1 MHATGTRSNLGL
13 ILPRLPYRLAAVA
26 LLSAACLNSGCSVAN
41 LATADRYAKGLVV
54 ILPGIE
60 GRSVYNVSIANGLN
74 KGRITGAIEIFDW
87 GVATPGG
94 FLVNLTALDRN
105 RRQAEKL
112 ARRVTHYQASFPGRP
127 VHLLAHSGGGGIALL
142 ALKAMAPDQK
152 ITAAYLLAPAMS
164 PEYDL
169 TGALERTELGIWNFY
184 SPKDVSFLTVG
195 TSMFGTIDRRHTAS
209 AGAVGF
215 RAPDDLDR
223 NGQTLYAVKL
233 HQAPHNAKMQKAG
246 SDGSHLGWANE
257 KFVRT
262 WLAPMVLADVRA
274 TRVPHYSSTT
284 LVQAHQRPGSTTL
297 SD

>member
-1 MHATGTRSNLGL
+1 MHGTGTQPNHCL
-13 ILPRLPYRLAAVA
+13 ISLRHRYRLAAVT
-26 LLSAACLNSGCSVAN
+26 LLSGLCLNSGCSVAN

-105 RRQAEKL
+105 KRQAEKL

-127 VHLLAHSGGGGIALL
+127 IHLLAHSGGAGIALL
-142 ALKAMAPDQK
+142 ALEAMAPAQQV
-152 ITAAYLLAPAMS
+152 TAVYLLAPAVS
-164 PEYDL
+164 PDYDL
-169 TGALERTELGIWNFY
+169 TEAFEHSDLGIWNFY
-184 SPKDVSFLTVG
+184 SPMDVSFLTVG

-209 AGAVGF
+209 AGAVSF
-215 RAPDDLDR
+215 RVPDDLDPR
-223 NGQTLYAVKL
+223 SRTLYAQKL
-233 HQAPHNAKMQKAG
+233 HQAPHNAKMRKAG
-246 SDGSHLGWANE
+246 SDGSHLGWSNE

-284 LVQAHQRPGSTTL
+284 LVRTDRGPEGTTL

>member
-1 MHATGTRSNLGL
+1 MHATETQSSHRL
-13 ILPRLPYRLAAVA
+13 ISLRIRYRPAAVA
-26 LLSAACLNSGCSVAN
+26 LLTVTCLNCGCSVAN

-74 KGRITGAIEIFDW
+74 KGRINGAIEIFDW

-94 FLVNLTALDRN
+94 FLVNLTALERN
-105 RRQAEKL
+105 KRQAKKL

-127 VHLLAHSGGGGIALL
+127 VHLLAHSGGAGIALL
-142 ALKAMAPDQK
+142 ALEAMAPAQQV
-152 ITAAYLLAPAMS
+152 TAVYLLAPAVS
-164 PEYDL
+164 PNFDL
-169 TGALERTELGIWNFY
+169 TDGLEHTELGIWNFY
-184 SPKDVSFLTVG
+184 SPMDVSFLTVG

-215 RAPDDLDR
+215 RVPDDLDPGSR
-223 NGQTLYAVKL
+223 TLYAQRL
-233 HQAPHNAKMQKAG
+233 HQAPHNAKMRKAG
-246 SDGSHLGWANE
+246 SDGSHLGWSNE
-257 KFVRT
+257 RFVRT

-274 TRVPHYSSTT
+274 ARVPHYSSTT
-284 LVQAHQRPGSTTL
+284 LVRSDPGPGGTTL